1 MIKNCVKLP
10 QEKIKKIIRNKL
22 FNLLYDGNI
31 DGICYA
37 GEDGR
42 MDRYTN
48 KRKLTSAQ
56 YRRLQ
61 RKRRRQMQIRI
72 RLFFTVV
79 IAVIL
84 ISGVVQLVKAIRG
97 KDGTSPVSA
106 QNIQTEKVV
115 LTPPDYD
122 VQLLTINDYSRPG
135 LAIDEVTGIVVHYTA
150 NPGTSAQQNRDYFEG
165 LKDTHET
172 SVSSHFVIGLEGE
185 LIQCIPC
192 NEIAYASNERNN
204 DTISIE
210 CCIADKS
217 GRFNEETY
225 QTLVHLVA
233 WLCGRYG
240 LTTDDVIRH
249 YDVTGKLCPKYY
261 VNHEDAWDQFKAD
274 VNEYIAT
281 YGVIPKNT
289 EESAE

>member
-1 MIKNCVKLP
+1 
-10 QEKIKKIIRNKL
+10 
-22 FNLLYDGNI
+22 
-31 DGICYA
+31 
-37 GEDGR
+37 